1 LDERPQ
7 NEVFIGKSFSD
18 KIPGSKGNPNEVAA
32 ESVNV
37 EIPIGYETV
46 SAAVNTKNSGDWYD
60 PSSSF
65 YSYPQILVGNTLVG
79 EKYENID
86 AFVGAIPVSFSQAGV
101 IVYNTNISI
110 KCALTK
116 AAQTEWQQKTFNAII
131 EAYEDALADYN
142 DKVAQEETKAGNIKD
157 ANPMFYRQ
165 IEQEVLKHNS
175 IAYLVDDSTS
185 NKVLGKTL
193 YNGTTVAGFEVART
207 GLDAYASLAKFME
220 QAFEW
225 DLMSYNYYPYYWGK
239 REDWDDMYQ
248 QENIDPLF
256 RSFLRSGMARVV
268 VTVRP
273 GFEDAVQFYMA
284 TGRLWN
290 GGEVPVIG
298 DPMYL
303 SIVDELKE
311 TKGEAQGKAWLTR
324 LPTSLTILQAES
336 IGLKVASAL
345 PFTKEDPEDFENP
358 EQVITVSNF
367 YPTKAMIESGSDK
380 QVANLELDSDSLLL
394 TTETNEVVSELP
406 LDELKKALE

>member
-1 LDERPQ
+1 
-7 NEVFIGKSFSD
+7 
-18 KIPGSKGNPNEVAA
+18 
-32 ESVNV
+32 
-37 EIPIGYETV
+37 
-46 SAAVNTKNSGDWYD
+46 
-60 PSSSF
+60 
-65 YSYPQILVGNTLVG
+65 
-79 EKYENID
+79 
-86 AFVGAIPVSFSQAGV
+86 
-101 IVYNTNISI
+101 
-110 KCALTK
+110 
-116 AAQTEWQQKTFNAII
+116 
-131 EAYEDALADYN
+131 
-142 DKVAQEETKAGNIKD
+142 
-157 ANPMFYRQ
+157 
-165 IEQEVLKHNS
+165 
-175 IAYLVDDSTS
+175 
-185 NKVLGKTL
+185 
-193 YNGTTVAGFEVART
+193 
-207 GLDAYASLAKFME
+207 
-220 QAFEW
+220 
-225 DLMSYNYYPYYWGK
+225 MSYNYYPYYWGK

-367 YPTKAMIESGSDK
+367 YPTKAMIESGSK
-380 QVANLELDSDSLLL
+380 
-394 TTETNEVVSELP
+394 
-406 LDELKKALE
+406 

>member
-1 LDERPQ
+1 MVYD
-7 NEVFIGKSFSD
+7 G
-18 KIPGSKGNPNEVAA
+18 
-32 ESVNV
+32 ES
-37 EIPIGYETV
+37 EAI
-46 SAAVNTKNSGDWYD
+46 
-60 PSSSF
+60 SSF
-65 YSYPQILVGNTLVG
+65 TLIC
-79 EKYENID
+79 ELTD
-86 AFVGAIPVSFSQAGV
+86 QAK
-101 IVYNTNISI
+101 T
-110 KCALTK
+110 A
-116 AAQTEWQQKTFNAII
+116 WRQKTFNAII

-358 EQVITVSNF
+358 EQVITTSNF
-367 YPTKAMIESGSDK
+367 VTTRAMIESGADR
-380 QVANLELDSDSLLL
+380 QVANLELDTDSLLL